1 MVDDSA
7 SQRAAAIV
15 LAAGASTRLGT
26 PKQLVLYQGEPL
38 LRRAARSA
46 LEAGASPVLVV
57 LAPALHP
64 STHLPSHPHN
74 RLDRSA
80 HTVNQTTPSSTIMD
94 TPSAPALAGLPVILV
109 ANPERDSG
117 MGSSLRA
124 GMGALLALP
133 SQPSKSAFSPSAPGS
148 PVLTDSASA
157 NSTSMNQ
164 APPDRVLLLV
174 SDQPLVTPE
183 HLRLLLAAPAPD
195 GIVAA
200 VYNGRLGVPAVFSR
214 QHFAALAAVEG
225 DHGARALLRT
235 LPATPFDLPEAAVD
249 IDTPD
254 DLRHLITQ
262 TL

>member
-1 MVDDSA
+1 MPNDS
-7 SQRAAAIV
+7 SQNRIAAII

-38 LRRAARSA
+38 LRRVARSA

-57 LAPALHP
+57 LAPAFHP
-64 STHLPSHPHN
+64 STQPQK

-80 HTVNQTTPSSTIMD
+80 HTAIQTSPSSTIPD
-94 TPSAPALAGLPVILV
+94 LSTQALAGLPVTLV
-109 ANPERDSG
+109 ANPDHDSG

-124 GMGALLALP
+124 GMAALLARASRS
-133 SQPSKSAFSPSAPGS
+133 SQPAFSPSAPRS
-148 PVLTDSASA
+148 PALTDLV
-157 NSTSMNQ
+157 STSSAVTHQ
-164 APPDRVLLLV
+164 AQPDRVLLLV

-200 VYNGRLGVPAVFSR
+200 AYDGRLGVPAVVSR
-214 QHFAALAAVEG
+214 QHFAALAAAEG
-225 DHGARALLRT
+225 DQGARTLLRT

-254 DLRHLITQ
+254 DLRSLNMGAR
-262 TL
+262 